1 MAAHLPRLPFLLFVF
16 LAVHAPA
23 CHGDPAQLLN
33 NYDDSMCSES
43 FMCGSVNI
51 TYPFYLSNEIRET
64 SDYIIGNYSCGYTDL
79 NITCQGEGASATPV
93 IRLGGENYTIQD
105 ISYGGDTPTVIL
117 ADSDVLVGGSCPA
130 VHNISFDGKWLRNS
144 NSNDNLT
151 FYFGCYA
158 PETPVPRE
166 LEKYQINCNGS
177 QRPVPGG
184 GVAFVLTTDDH
195 DKAQEYAF
203 STHCEEVVS
212 MPVKPEVMV
221 EVARNWTNFTR
232 GAYGYVLKQGFE
244 LEWRRIETDQ
254 CPLCEQSGGKCSYSQ
269 NKIFLG
275 CLCSDR
281 RVSYTDCGPSK
292 SLTLN
297 ILFHSLQF
305 TLFEISVVRQ

>member
-1 MAAHLPRLPFLLFVF
+1 
-16 LAVHAPA
+16 
-23 CHGDPAQLLN
+23 
-33 NYDDSMCSES
+33 
-43 FMCGSVNI
+43 
-51 TYPFYLSNEIRET
+51 
-64 SDYIIGNYSCGYTDL
+64 
-79 NITCQGEGASATPV
+79 
-93 IRLGGENYTIQD
+93 
-105 ISYGGDTPTVIL
+105 
-117 ADSDVLVGGSCPA
+117 
-130 VHNISFDGKWLRNS
+130 
-144 NSNDNLT
+144 
-151 FYFGCYA
+151 
-158 PETPVPRE
+158 
-166 LEKYQINCNGS
+166 
-177 QRPVPGG
+177 
-184 GVAFVLTTDDH
+184 
-195 DKAQEYAF
+195 
-203 STHCEEVVS
+203 